1 MATNKKLDPALA
13 ETVERVLEDL
23 MTRFEAAE
31 EQLESR
37 TDLPEISA
45 ETEAN
50 LLREIEADLDLYYP
64 RTSQQAAVRTK
75 PIGEA
80 VDQMVSWLRVSGS
93 EMLDRIAELVLP
105 SMPTAAV
112 ARSRSVVLEELEEK
126 DGVDEATL
134 RELRFVPI
142 RLDREE
148 PNTNILVL
156 RYFGKGPVPAT
167 PPALVV
173 SVDGDPVS
181 FETESNLPN
190 SPPEIEI
197 IWSGEP
203 ASLQE
208 VGLSVDSSLVLNLR
222 AIAANG

>member
-1 MATNKKLDPALA
+1 MAKNKKLDPALA

-50 LLREIEADLDLYYP
+50 LLREIEADLDQFYP
-64 RTSQQAAVRTK
+64 RATQQAAERAK

-80 VDQMVSWLRVSGS
+80 VDQMVTWLRVSGS

-105 SMPTAAV
+105 SMPAAAV
-112 ARSRSVVLEELEEK
+112 ARSRSAVLNELEAK

-134 RELRFVPI
+134 RELQFVPI
-142 RLDREE
+142 RLDRDE
-148 PNTNILVL
+148 PDTNILVL

-167 PPALVV
+167 QPELTVR
-173 SVDGDPVS
+173 VDGEVVAC
-181 FETESNLPN
+181 EIESNLPS

-197 IWSGEP
+197 IWTGDRVR
-203 ASLQE
+203 LNQ
-208 VGLSVDSSLVLNLR
+208 VGRDAEGCVTIDLVS
-222 AIAANG
+222 I